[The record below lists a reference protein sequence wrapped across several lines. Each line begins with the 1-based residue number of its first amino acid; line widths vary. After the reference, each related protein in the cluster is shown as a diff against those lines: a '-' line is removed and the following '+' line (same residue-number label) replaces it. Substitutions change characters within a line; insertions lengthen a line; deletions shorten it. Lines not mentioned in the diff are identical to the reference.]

1 MRKVTKIFTKI
12 VSSVILLLI
21 LMPVMGTLLL
31 SMPGV
36 QNRAVRMATAFA
48 SDKLGTKVSIDHITI
63 GMLNR
68 VKVRGFYV
76 EDMDGDTLLYAGS
89 VMAQLASLPGL
100 SDEFIITKG
109 RVEDVVFHLRETVRG
124 EMNIKEIT
132 DKLANPDKK
141 AKKPFVMRILSLDAN
156 NLDFRLQRLEPRRPE
171 FGWDYSDMHMSHI
184 GAHIDNF
191 FVDDGAV
198 GGDIDY
204 LQFVEK
210 SGFVLDKLAGFF
222 CVDKGKINLE
232 NLAIITED
240 TQLYAPVAAITGDS
254 WLVYQDF
261 IRNVR
266 LDVDVVNSNV
276 SSNMVSYFTPAL
288 LRWDTKLSDATLS
301 MHGTVADFIG
311 KIDHLRLE
319 DGGVLKAQA
328 RIRGLANVDRT
339 HFNVN
344 VQRANLTTPEFVK
357 LLNNIAN
364 LKIPEGVKTIA
375 NRTERV
381 DIKGTFK
388 GRISSFEAAAD
399 VALASGGNLDLEC
412 TMRTEDQGRVVIAS
426 LTADSLNVAELT
438 NSASPIST
446 TFTTKATAN
455 IGEQMEADISGK
467 VNSLL
472 FNGYQYSNISFDGG
486 HSGGMSTLNLGANDK
501 NLKAHLQAAIT
512 STADGIPIYNA
523 VANLER
529 ADLHALNI
537 NRRDS
542 VAVASARFSI
552 EAQGRNIDQIDGQ
565 VSIADA
571 SYIYNDKVLE
581 SDLVK
586 FSVASNE
593 DIRQMSLSSDF
604 VDALFESRSSY
615 KDVAYYLS
623 TLIARYLPQLYDNKT
638 LDHIERKEEDIKH
651 SVALLSVTTKD
662 ISPLLDCFAEG
673 VEVAPQTSLKVYM
686 DPAANKFV
694 MRGRSECVERYPYLA
709 SNLQIDATNQGDSL
723 VMNIGSA
730 ELWAGAMRLSDFR
743 LNGAAKEN
751 NLEVVGEFAD
761 TLHNIRG
768 NLAAKALVSRRN
780 GMRHLSVDILPSRL
794 GNKDREWRITSAG
807 IEVDSSRIDVN
818 DLMISNA
825 NQDQILRI
833 DGVASRSK
841 SDSLRLELKDFS
853 LAPFAQVVERMG
865 YNISGRTNGYV
876 TVSSALKDTHID
888 ANVDLDSMYINSLAI
903 PALKLS
909 SRWDFGRSRAKLSVT
924 TAAEGKE
931 VARGYYFPSRSR
943 YYAQIVSGGID
954 MSLLDP
960 LLSGVLSNTGGKA
973 NVDLTLTGEQGGAS
987 LNGEI
992 TVSDLKTTLDYTKCT
1007 YTAPSAR
1014 MIVKN
1019 NKFTMRDATIYD
1031 KDKHSGLLSI
1041 DLSLDHLSN
1050 IEYSVRAKFDNMQ
1063 VLGITKR
1070 DNEVFYGT
1078 IYASGDVLVKGDKA
1092 GVQMDI
1098 TAVTADNSKFYMPL
1112 SNKSNISSANFVTF
1126 AQPTTADPTNY
1137 LVRKKMMF
1145 ERRQKQRTASGGGMD
1160 IEMSLDVRE
1169 NAEVQ
1174 LVIDPT
1180 VGDIIKS
1187 KGNGLLNM
1195 RINPSSDIFEMYGL
1209 YTITEGSYL
1218 FTLQNIINK
1227 KFVIEK
1233 GSTIQWTGEPLDAL
1247 LNIMAVYKIKTSL
1260 QPLLEGYVDTSVP
1273 SRAVPV
1279 NCIINLTDRLTK
1291 PNVNFDVQV
1300 PSADASMQTVIAN
1313 VLSTPERRSQQF
1325 LYLLLANSF
1334 LSDSS
1339 TEATS
1344 LGVSSAAVTGFEL
1357 LSNQLSN
1364 WLSSESSNIV
1374 LRYRPKTEQM
1384 MSDEVDFGFSQ
1395 GLMDNRLLIEVE
1407 GNYLVDRSQ
1416 VVNATSSFTGEAYV
1430 TWLID
1435 QAGTLRLKG
1444 FTHTI
1449 DRFDENQGL
1458 QETGL
1463 GIYFKED
1470 FDNAK
1475 DLRTRLANRFLSRR
1489 RREEQKKDAATSQ
1502 QNEQINEAMESMIDG
1517 FDAPPMEDIM
1527 DNYD

>member
-1 MRKVTKIFTKI
+1 
-12 VSSVILLLI
+12 
-21 LMPVMGTLLL
+21 
-31 SMPGV
+31 
-36 QNRAVRMATAFA
+36 
-48 SDKLGTKVSIDHITI
+48 
-63 GMLNR
+63 
-68 VKVRGFYV
+68 
-76 EDMDGDTLLYAGS
+76 
-89 VMAQLASLPGL
+89 
-100 SDEFIITKG
+100 
-109 RVEDVVFHLRETVRG
+109 
-124 EMNIKEIT
+124 
-132 DKLANPDKK
+132 
-141 AKKPFVMRILSLDAN
+141 
-156 NLDFRLQRLEPRRPE
+156 
-171 FGWDYSDMHMSHI
+171 
-184 GAHIDNF
+184 
-191 FVDDGAV
+191 
-198 GGDIDY
+198 
-204 LQFVEK
+204 
-210 SGFVLDKLAGFF
+210 
-222 CVDKGKINLE
+222 
-232 NLAIITED
+232 
-240 TQLYAPVAAITGDS
+240 
-254 WLVYQDF
+254 
-261 IRNVR
+261 
-266 LDVDVVNSNV
+266 
-276 SSNMVSYFTPAL
+276 
-288 LRWDTKLSDATLS
+288 
-301 MHGTVADFIG
+301 
-311 KIDHLRLE
+311 
-319 DGGVLKAQA
+319 
-328 RIRGLANVDRT
+328 
-339 HFNVN
+339 
-344 VQRANLTTPEFVK
+344 
-357 LLNNIAN
+357 
-364 LKIPEGVKTIA
+364 
-375 NRTERV
+375 
-381 DIKGTFK
+381 
-388 GRISSFEAAAD
+388 
-399 VALASGGNLDLEC
+399 
-412 TMRTEDQGRVVIAS
+412 
-426 LTADSLNVAELT
+426 
-438 NSASPIST
+438 
-446 TFTTKATAN
+446 
-455 IGEQMEADISGK
+455 
-467 VNSLL
+467 
-472 FNGYQYSNISFDGG
+472 
-486 HSGGMSTLNLGANDK
+486 
-501 NLKAHLQAAIT
+501 
-512 STADGIPIYNA
+512 
-523 VANLER
+523 
-529 ADLHALNI
+529 
-537 NRRDS
+537 
-542 VAVASARFSI
+542 
-552 EAQGRNIDQIDGQ
+552 
-565 VSIADA
+565 
-571 SYIYNDKVLE
+571 
-581 SDLVK
+581 
-586 FSVASNE
+586 
-593 DIRQMSLSSDF
+593 
-604 VDALFESRSSY
+604 
-615 KDVAYYLS
+615 
-623 TLIARYLPQLYDNKT
+623 
-638 LDHIERKEEDIKH
+638 
-651 SVALLSVTTKD
+651 
-662 ISPLLDCFAEG
+662 
-673 VEVAPQTSLKVYM
+673 
-686 DPAANKFV
+686 
-694 MRGRSECVERYPYLA
+694 
-709 SNLQIDATNQGDSL
+709 
-723 VMNIGSA
+723 
-730 ELWAGAMRLSDFR
+730 
-743 LNGAAKEN
+743 
-751 NLEVVGEFAD
+751 
-761 TLHNIRG
+761 
-768 NLAAKALVSRRN
+768 
-780 GMRHLSVDILPSRL
+780 
-794 GNKDREWRITSAG
+794 
-807 IEVDSSRIDVN
+807 
-818 DLMISNA
+818 
-825 NQDQILRI
+825 
-833 DGVASRSK
+833 
-841 SDSLRLELKDFS
+841 
-853 LAPFAQVVERMG
+853 
-865 YNISGRTNGYV
+865 
-876 TVSSALKDTHID
+876 
-888 ANVDLDSMYINSLAI
+888 
-903 PALKLS
+903 
-909 SRWDFGRSRAKLSVT
+909 
-924 TAAEGKE
+924 
-931 VARGYYFPSRSR
+931 
-943 YYAQIVSGGID
+943 

-1489 RREEQKKDAATSQ
+1489 RREEQKKDVATRQ